1 MPDVTA
7 ALPACGAKRIVYISC
22 NPATWA
28 RDARRLAKG
37 GFTLNKLRLVNMFPR
52 TEHFE
57 LFSFWT
63 R

>member
-1 MPDVTA
+1 M
-7 ALPACGAKRIVYISC
+7 ALTGSTLDSFIYISC

-28 RDARRLAKG
+28 RDARRLAEG